1 MKSEKKARPTKAIA
15 IYDDV
20 FSAFKTE
27 KFEIQKEI
35 NEPDLSANDALDLL
49 IKNSRELR
57 ELKKQ
62 GLAKE

>member
-1 MKSEKKARPTKAIA
+1 MKTEKKARPTKAIA

-49 IKNSRELR
+49 IENSRKFR
-57 ELKKQ
+57 ELQKKEN
-62 GLAKE
+62 AK